1 MDGSTSSVSKLIDLL
16 PLIII
21 SVIVLVGFFTWEVFT
36 KHLAPFILLITSI
49 LFAIWLYSGDI
60 KSYLKWKD
68 AGEAA
73 GGDPIIP
80 PPDGDELGLPPNIIM
95 LIVGG
100 VVALLATGLTL
111 GITSYKI
118 GNNIGSTSNQIN
130 VMNTFGYGF
139 MGVGGIII
147 ISLLWKAFRSSNDDG
162 VAGGA
167 GDGDGGSGSNI
178 FKIIGALVSSAFG
191 IYMVTRATNL
201 KTAQSQE
208 VTDTGAVPT
217 SIANTVL
224 NIGLIMQVIALLIA
238 VYMMYRYKVFH
249 LADGAGNAAKAF
261 KFALSIIC
269 AIAGGIFILSH
280 YNIIPSAKGVEKG
293 TDQNNMY
300 AAHSIVYFILTGIT
314 LLMGLGTMNTFTMF
328 KGLGYVAVAGLIG
341 VIIWNF
347 VALKIEDNF
356 NLNVEEDAKNGN
368 AYYQQVRDE
377 VIKELKSSGKP
388 EDVTDQMIKDKIDAR
403 VNELNTSNQTAVTV
417 ANNVLL
423 VVAVLIII
431 LIGVFYLAKMKIV
444 ECAALPVSIKNIFI
458 GTCDD
463 PADYVDNPAL
473 KTQFT
478 NDGGG
483 PANIEKMTGDDWDK
497 VMDDTSNGDFS
508 TLGVNLASM
517 SRWIPFFTIILIIIC
532 VSILFTNVT
541 TSEATMEWI
550 AKSFRGDMFPKV
562 KSLIDTFFIVFIVG
576 LLLCS
581 LLLIPF
587 VRKQN
592 VGGLDVITKFIDS
605 IQVWQYKERTTSN
618 PPNFWNVVSVI
629 VGLIV
634 VLGAGLSWYWTYR
647 GTKGAGE
654 PDLPDKFKLPLAIV
668 ILFAICSIPAFFH
681 LPGSEPHD
689 DFNEDGMSGMIKR
702 GLRLFLT
709 SAYLVPLLLIFV
721 FKVVVYFIPYFIGKQ
736 FNKPN
741 LQEPLEKELEK
752 INFTKWHAADDSK
765 KDRGT
770 DLRLFGLG
778 KILLP
783 KDVVSGGSA
792 AAPAVPVPASGS
804 SAAAPPA
811 VTTETVEKSKVN
823 AVGQLIKVIFI
834 VIIFVIL
841 ILFIVYTVYK
851 ISAEKQADGESATA
865 DGGFVAQLN
874 TPTAHA
880 IYVIMAIVA
889 IAGFVAYLR
898 DKFKSANSKNPE
910 DYLFDDVKPEDSNSP
925 MRQLTFG
932 MTHIIYI
939 ILMIVVWVYDT
950 DKDDSGRMS
959 VIGMTFLGVAII
971 LFHYVLELIDN
982 KLPPEP
988 GASADAVPKLAPMST
1003 LLSNIRFIVNTVF
1016 LIILSILAYYKQ
1028 HGVMVALIVIMFFFH
1043 LSKSILGVKLLKLLW
1058 AGIIFIPCLFLDL
1071 LKSSQS
1077 AVGDTTRT
1085 IWIIVAIEVLLIAI
1099 LYGGPYLV
1107 NYIGASASQIVA
1119 KPVSLKQLY
1128 DTNLT
1133 TQSNEIFIYHN
1144 TGIDRTDADK
1154 AANCAPEEKKRY
1166 HYAISGWFFLNN
1178 NINTKTSDLEI
1189 FNFGDV
1195 PKMTYNPSN
1204 NELKIIC
1211 NQLSMAGDASTMTEL
1226 YNSRK
1231 NYKAVF
1237 RAGHTSDEDLNK
1249 QTKSIV
1255 EMSLE
1260 DDELDADI
1268 LLQRWNYFVIN
1279 YDGKTMD
1286 FFLNNKLI
1294 FKSEF
1299 IMPDIQLQPITVGST
1314 TDNKGLNGS
1323 ICNFAFHKYP
1333 LTKEQ
1338 IRWTYNMLK
1347 SQNPPMIG
1355 MSTVEDEVS
1364 VTDTTKVYSR

>member
-1 MDGSTSSVSKLIDLL
+1 MDGSTLSVSKLIDLL

-36 KHLAPFILLITSI
+36 QHLAPFILLITSV

-60 KSYLKWKD
+60 ESYLRWKT
-68 AGEAA
+68 AGEDQ

-80 PPDGDELGLPPNIIM
+80 PPPDGDGLALPTNIIM

-118 GNNIGSTSNQIN
+118 GNNIGSTSTQIN

-147 ISLLWKAFRSSNDDG
+147 ISLLWKAFRSSTDDS
-162 VAGGA
+162 APGGA
-167 GDGDGGSGSNI
+167 GDEEGGRSNI

-224 NIGLIMQVIALLIA
+224 NIGLVMQVIAMLIA
-238 VYMMYRYKVFH
+238 LYMMYQYKVFH
-249 LADGAGNAAKAF
+249 LAVDAGNGAKAF
-261 KFALSIIC
+261 KFTLPIIC
-269 AIAGGIFILSH
+269 AIAGVIFILSH
-280 YNIIPSAKGVEKG
+280 YNVIPSAEGVDKG
-293 TDQNNMY
+293 TDRNNMY
-300 AAHSIVYFILTGIT
+300 AAHAIVYFVIAGIT
-314 LLMGLGTMNTFTMF
+314 LVMAFGETNTITIF
-328 KGLGYVAVAGLIG
+328 KGIGILTVVGLIG
-341 VIIWNF
+341 VFFWNF
-347 VALKIEDNF
+347 IALNINDNF
-356 NLNVEEDAKNGN
+356 NLDPVNDATNGN

-377 VIKELKSSGKP
+377 VIKELKASGKP
-388 EDVTDQMIKDKIDAR
+388 EDVTDTVIDRKIQER
-403 VNELNTSNQTAVTV
+403 VDELNTSNQTAVLT
-417 ANNVLL
+417 ANNMLL
-423 VVAVLIII
+423 IIVLILTII
-431 LIGVFYLAKMKIV
+431 IAPIYAAKMKIV
-444 ECAALPVSIKNIFI
+444 ECMKLPVSFKNVFI
-458 GTCDD
+458 GTCND
-463 PADYVDNPAL
+463 PADYVPNTTL
-473 KTQFT
+473 TKQFE
-478 NDGGG
+478 NGG

-497 VMDDTSNGDFS
+497 VMEAAAGSNFS
-508 TLGVNLASM
+508 KVGVTLASA
-517 SRWIPFFTIILIIIC
+517 SRWIPFFTIILVILC

-562 KSLIDTFFIVFIVG
+562 KSLLDTFFIVFIVG
-576 LLLCS
+576 LILCS
-581 LLLIPF
+581 ILVLPM

-592 VGGLDVITKFIDS
+592 VGGLDVITKFINS
-605 IQVWQYKERTTSN
+605 IQVWQYSEDTAANIIVK
-618 PPNFWNVVSVI
+618 FIVALVGFLVVFFY
-629 VGLIV
+629 
-634 VLGAGLSWYWTYR
+634 GLSWYWTYLRIR
-647 GTKGAGE
+647 GNDDPA
-654 PDLPDKFKLPLAIV
+654 LPDRFVLPLVLV
-668 ILFAICSIPAFFH
+668 ILFAICCIPAFYH
-681 LPGSEPHD
+681 LLGSEVHE
-689 DFNEDGMSGMIKR
+689 DFKKDGKIIR
-702 GLRLFLT
+702 GLRLFFT
-709 SAYLVPLLLIFV
+709 SVYLVPLLLISV
-721 FKVVVYFIPYFIGKQ
+721 FKLVIYVIPYLIELAIAKIKSSYQ
-736 FNKPN
+736 PRLKDR
-741 LQEPLEKELEK
+741 LEKELEK
-752 INFTKWHAADDSK
+752 LNFIKWHAAAVLP
-765 KDRGT
+765 DRGT
-770 DLRLFGLG
+770 DLRMFGLG
-778 KILLP
+778 DILLP
-783 KDVVSGGSA
+783 KDVVSGVAAAA
-792 AAPAVPVPASGS
+792 AAPATVPPPGS
-804 SAAAPPA
+804 PAAPPA
-811 VTTETVEKSKVN
+811 VTTETPEKSKVN

-851 ISAEKQADGESATA
+851 ISAEKQPDGESATA

-898 DKFKSANSKNPE
+898 EKFKSANTKTPE
-910 DYLFDDVKPEDSNSP
+910 DYVFNDLKPEDSNSP

-939 ILMIVVWVYDT
+939 ILMIVVWAYDT

-971 LFHYVLELIDN
+971 FFHYVLELIDN
-982 KLPPEP
+982 KLPPS
-988 GASADAVPKLAPMST
+988 AAADAVPKLAPMSN

-1028 HGVMVALIVIMFFFH
+1028 HGVMVALIVIMFLFH

-1058 AGIIFIPCLFLDL
+1058 AGIIYIPCLFLDL

-1077 AVGDTTRT
+1077 VVGDTTRT
-1085 IWIIVAIEVLLIAI
+1085 IWVIVAIEVLLIAI

-1119 KPVSLKQLY
+1119 RPVSLKQLY

-1133 TQSNEIFIYHN
+1133 TQSKEIFIYHN

-1195 PKMTYNPSN
+1195 PKMTYNPSK

-1211 NQLSMAGDASTMTEL
+1211 DLLSMSDGGASTATEL

-1231 NYKAVF
+1231 NYNAVI
-1237 RAGHTSDEDLNK
+1237 RAGHSTDEDVNK
-1249 QTKSIV
+1249 QIKSTV

-1286 FFLNNKLI
+1286 FFLNNKLV

-1299 IMPDIQLQPITVGST
+1299 IMPDIQLKPITVGST

>member
-1 MDGSTSSVSKLIDLL
+1 
-16 PLIII
+16 
-21 SVIVLVGFFTWEVFT
+21 
-36 KHLAPFILLITSI
+36 
-49 LFAIWLYSGDI
+49 LYSGDI
-60 KSYLKWKD
+60 KTYLRWKD
-68 AGEAA
+68 ASEAA

-80 PPDGDELGLPPNIIM
+80 DPGEKLNLDWTKII
-95 LIVGG
+95 LIIGTVII
-100 VVALLATGLTL
+100 VLATGLTL

-118 GNNIGSTSNQIN
+118 GNNIGSTSTRIN

-139 MGVGGIII
+139 MGIGGIII
-147 ISLLWKAFRSSNDDG
+147 LTLLWRAFRSSNDDG
-162 VAGGA
+162 SGS
-167 GDGDGGSGSNI
+167 DDSGGSSNI

-191 IYMVTRATNL
+191 IFMVTRAANL
-201 KTAQSQE
+201 KTAESQQ

-224 NIGLIMQVIALLIA
+224 NIGVVMQVIALLGA
-238 VYMMYRYKVFH
+238 VYLMYRYKVFH
-249 LADGAGNAAKAF
+249 LADGAGIAEKVF
-261 KFALSIIC
+261 KFTPFIVTI
-269 AIAGGIFILSH
+269 IAGIIFILSH
-280 YNIIPSAKGVEKG
+280 YDVIPSAEGVDKG

-300 AAHSIVYFILTGIT
+300 AAHAIVYFVIAGIT
-314 LLMGLGTMNTFTMF
+314 LLMGFGTMNTITIF
-328 KGLGYVAVAGLIG
+328 KGIGILAVVGLIG

-347 VALKIEDNF
+347 VALNIEDNF

-377 VIKELKSSGKP
+377 VIKELKASGKP

-431 LIGVFYLAKMKIV
+431 LIGVFYAAKMKIV
-444 ECAALPVSIKNIFI
+444 ECEALPVSLKNVFV
-458 GTCDD
+458 GKCNVPT
-463 PADYVDNPAL
+463 DYVQNPTL
-473 KTQFT
+473 KKQFT

-483 PANIEKMTGDDWDK
+483 PANIEKMTGDDWGEVMEDK
-497 VMDDTSNGDFS
+497 NGGDFS
-508 TLGVNLASM
+508 TVGVTLASM
-517 SRWIPFFTIILIIIC
+517 SRWIPFFTIILIILC

-562 KSLIDTFFIVFIVG
+562 KSLLDTFFIVFIVG
-576 LLLCS
+576 LILCS
-581 LLLIPF
+581 ILVLPM

-605 IQVWQYKERTTSN
+605 IQVWQYKEDLTVDLTKII
-618 PPNFWNVVSVI
+618 VI
-629 VGLIV
+629 VVGLIV
-634 VLGAGLSWYWTYR
+634 VLGAGLSWYWSYLGTR
-647 GTKGAGE
+647 GDE
-654 PDLPDKFKLPLAIV
+654 PPLPDRFILPLVLV
-668 ILFAICSIPAFFH
+668 ILFAICCIPAFFH
-681 LPGSEPHD
+681 LPGSEAHD
-689 DFNEDGMSGMIKR
+689 DFKNDGKIIR
-702 GLRLFLT
+702 GLRLFFT
-709 SAYLVPLLLIFV
+709 SAYLVPLLLVFV
-721 FKVVVYFIPYFIGKQ
+721 FKLAVYVIPFFIGKQ
-736 FNKPN
+736 FTKPEM
-741 LQEPLEKELEK
+741 QEPLMKELEK
-752 INFTKWHAADDSK
+752 FNFIKWYAAKDD

-770 DLRLFGLG
+770 DLRMFGLG
-778 KILLP
+778 EILMP
-783 KDVVSGGSA
+783 KQVVTGAAAAAAA
-792 AAPAVPVPASGS
+792 AAPVPAPGS
-804 SAAAPPA
+804 PPPA
-811 VTTETVEKSKVN
+811 SAPANNTETPEQGKVN

-851 ISAEKQADGESATA
+851 ISAEKQQPDDASATA

-880 IYVIMAIVA
+880 IYIIMAIVA

-898 DKFKSANSKNPE
+898 EKFKSANTQTPE
-910 DYLFDDVKPEDSNSP
+910 DYVFNDLKPEDSNSP

-939 ILMIVVWVYDT
+939 ILMIVVWAYDT
-950 DKDDSGRMS
+950 DKDDRGRMS

-988 GASADAVPKLAPMST
+988 GAAADAVPKLAPMSN
-1003 LLSNIRFIVNTVF
+1003 LLSNIRFIINTVF

-1028 HGVMVALIVIMFFFH
+1028 HGVMVTLIVIMFLFH

-1058 AGIIFIPCLFLDL
+1058 ACIIYIPCLFLDL
-1071 LKSSQS
+1071 LNSSQS

-1085 IWIIVAIEVLLIAI
+1085 IWVIVAIELLLIAI

-1119 KPVSLKQLY
+1119 RPVSLKQLY

-1133 TQSNEIFIYHN
+1133 TQSKEIFIYHN

-1178 NINTKTSDLEI
+1178 NISTKTSDLEI

-1195 PKMTYNPSN
+1195 PKMTYNPSK

-1211 NQLSMAGDASTMTEL
+1211 DQLSMVRDGESTMTEL

-1231 NYKAVF
+1231 NYNAVI
-1237 RAGHTSDEDLNK
+1237 RAGHSTNEDVNK
-1249 QTKSIV
+1249 QIKSTV
-1255 EMSLE
+1255 DMSLE
-1260 DDELDADI
+1260 GEELDADI
-1268 LLQRWNYFVIN
+1268 PLQRWNYFVIN

-1294 FKSEF
+1294 FKSDF
-1299 IMPDIQLQPITVGST
+1299 IMPDIQLKPITVGST

-1347 SQNPPMIG
+1347 LQNPPMIG
-1355 MSTVEDEVS
+1355 MSTVEDQVK
-1364 VTDTTKVYSR
+1364 VTDSTKVYSR

>member
-36 KHLAPFILLITSI
+36 QHLAPFILLITSV

-60 KSYLKWKD
+60 KSYLRWKA
-68 AGEAA
+68 AGEDT

-80 PPDGDELGLPPNIIM
+80 PPDGDGLALPTNIIM

-118 GNNIGSTSNQIN
+118 GNNIGSTSTQIN

-162 VAGGA
+162 GAGGPGSA
-167 GDGDGGSGSNI
+167 GGDGEGGSGSNI

-191 IYMVTRATNL
+191 IYMMTRATNL

-224 NIGLIMQVIALLIA
+224 NIGIVMQVIALLGA
-238 VYMMYRYKVFH
+238 VYMLYRYKLFH
-249 LADGAGNAAKAF
+249 LAGGAGYAKKAF
-261 KFALSIIC
+261 KFVPFIVTIF
-269 AIAGGIFILSH
+269 AGIMFIVVH
-280 YNIIPSAKGVEKG
+280 YNPNLSAEGVEKG

-300 AAHSIVYFILTGIT
+300 AAHAIVYFILTGIT

-328 KGLGYVAVAGLIG
+328 KYLGYVAVAGLIG

-347 VALKIEDNF
+347 FALKDETNF

-388 EDVTDQMIKDKIDAR
+388 DDVPDTEIETKISAR

-423 VVAVLIII
+423 GVAVLIII
-431 LIGVFYLAKMKIV
+431 LIGVFYTAKMKIV
-444 ECAALPVSIKNIFI
+444 ECAALPVSIKNVFS
-458 GTCDD
+458 GKCDD
-463 PADYVDNPAL
+463 PTHYVKNPIL
-473 KTQFT
+473 TKQFT

-483 PANIEKMTGDDWDK
+483 PANIEKMTGDDWDA
-497 VMDDTSNGDFS
+497 VMGDTS
-508 TLGVNLASM
+508 LGVFSKVGVTLASM
-517 SRWIPFFTIILIIIC
+517 SRWIPFYTIILIIIC
-532 VSILFTNVT
+532 VSILFTKVT

-576 LLLCS
+576 LIACLSVLF
-581 LLLIPF
+581 PF
-587 VRKQN
+587 VRKPN

-605 IQVWQYKERTTSN
+605 IQVWQYKKRDTTKM
-618 PPNFWNVVSVI
+618 PPQWGS
-629 VGLIV
+629 IV
-634 VLGAGLSWYWTYR
+634 VGFLLILGAGLSWYWTYL
-647 GTKGAGE
+647 GTKGDGDDLI
-654 PDLPDKFKLPLAIV
+654 PDNFKLPFAIV
-668 ILFAICSIPAFFH
+668 ILFAICCIPALFH
-681 LPGSEPHD
+681 VTGSEVHD
-689 DFNEDGMSGMIKR
+689 DFEKDGMFKR
-702 GLRLFLT
+702 GLRLFFT
-709 SAYLVPLLLIFV
+709 SAYLVPLLLVFV
-721 FKVVVYFIPYFIGKQ
+721 FKLAVYVIPYFIGRKFDKQ
-736 FNKPN
+736 N
-741 LQEPLEKELEK
+741 LQEPLETEFRK
-752 INFTKWHAADDSK
+752 INFIKWYAAEND
-765 KDRGT
+765 KDKRGT
-770 DLRLFGLG
+770 DLRMFGLG
-778 KILLP
+778 EILLP
-783 KDVVSGGSA
+783 KQVVSGATA
-792 AAPAVPVPASGS
+792 AAAAAS
-804 SAAAPPA
+804 SAPGSPATPPA
-811 VTTETVEKSKVN
+811 VGTETVEKSKVN

-851 ISAEKQADGESATA
+851 ISAEKQQSDGASATA

-898 DKFKSANSKNPE
+898 EKFKSANTQTPE
-910 DYLFDDVKPEDSNSP
+910 DYVFNDLKPEDSNSP

-939 ILMIVVWVYDT
+939 ILMIVVLIYDT
-950 DKDDSGRMS
+950 DIDDKGRMS
-959 VIGMTFLGVAII
+959 VIGITVLGVAII
-971 LFHYVLELIDN
+971 FFHYVLELIDN

-988 GASADAVPKLAPMST
+988 GAAADAPRLAPMSN

-1058 AGIIFIPCLFLDL
+1058 SGIIYIPCLFLDL

-1085 IWIIVAIEVLLIAI
+1085 IWVIVAIELLLIVI

-1119 KPVSLKQLY
+1119 RPVTLKQLY

-1133 TQSNEIFIYHN
+1133 TQSKEIFIYHN

-1178 NINTKTSDLEI
+1178 NITTKTSDLEI

-1195 PKMTYNPSN
+1195 PKMTYNPSK
-1204 NELKIIC
+1204 NELKITC
-1211 NQLSMAGDASTMTEL
+1211 DLLSMSDGGASTATEL

-1231 NYKAVF
+1231 NYNAVN
-1237 RAGHTSDEDLNK
+1237 RAGHATIEELNK

-1299 IMPDIQLQPITVGST
+1299 IMPDIQLKPITVGST

-1355 MSTVEDEVS
+1355 MSTVEDQVK
-1364 VTDTTKVYSR
+1364 VTDSTKVYSR

>member
-36 KHLAPFILLITSI
+36 QHLAPFILLITSV

-60 KSYLKWKD
+60 ESYLRWKT
-68 AGEAA
+68 AGEDQ

-80 PPDGDELGLPPNIIM
+80 PPPDGDGLALPTNIIM

-118 GNNIGSTSNQIN
+118 GNNIGSTSTQIN

-147 ISLLWKAFRSSNDDG
+147 ISLLWKAFRSSTDDG
-162 VAGGA
+162 AAGGA
-167 GDGDGGSGSNI
+167 GDEEGGRSNI

-224 NIGLIMQVIALLIA
+224 NIGLVMQVIAMLIA
-238 VYMMYRYKVFH
+238 LYMMYRYKVFH
-249 LADGAGNAAKAF
+249 LADDASNVAKAV
-261 KFALSIIC
+261 KFAAFIVTIFAGIMFTVVHYDPNLS
-269 AIAGGIFILSH
+269 AE
-280 YNIIPSAKGVEKG
+280 GVEKG
-293 TDQNNMY
+293 SDQNNMY
-300 AAHSIVYFILTGIT
+300 AAHAIVYFVIAGIT
-314 LLMGLGTMNTFTMF
+314 LLMAFGKTNTITIF
-328 KGLGYVAVAGLIG
+328 KGIGILAVVGLIG
-341 VIIWNF
+341 VFFWNF
-347 VALKIEDNF
+347 IALNINDNF
-356 NLNVEEDAKNGN
+356 NLDPINDAKNGN

-377 VIKELKSSGKP
+377 VIKELKASGKP
-388 EDVTDQMIKDKIDAR
+388 DDVTDTVIDRKIEER
-403 VNELNTSNQTAVTV
+403 VNELNTSNQTAVLT
-417 ANNVLL
+417 ANNML
-423 VVAVLIII
+423 LIIVVI
-431 LIGVFYLAKMKIV
+431 LTIIIALIYAAKMKIV
-444 ECAALPVSIKNIFI
+444 ECAALPVSFKNVFI
-458 GTCDD
+458 GDCNDT
-463 PADYVDNPAL
+463 DYVDNSAL
-473 KTQFT
+473 NKQFD
-478 NDGGG
+478 NGG

-497 VMDDTSNGDFS
+497 VMEAAAGSNFS
-508 TLGVNLASM
+508 KVGVTLASA
-517 SRWIPFFTIILIIIC
+517 SRWIPFFTIILIILC

-562 KSLIDTFFIVFIVG
+562 KSLLDTFFIVFIVG
-576 LLLCS
+576 LILCS
-581 LLLIPF
+581 ILVLPM

-592 VGGLDVITKFIDS
+592 VGGLDVITKFINS
-605 IQVWQYKERTTSN
+605 IQVWQYKERTTPPGISN
-618 PPNFWNVVSVI
+618 GLSVFGGFLVVFFY
-629 VGLIV
+629 
-634 VLGAGLSWYWTYR
+634 GLSWYWTYLRIR
-647 GTKGAGE
+647 GNDDPA
-654 PDLPDKFKLPLAIV
+654 LPDRFVLPLVLV
-668 ILFAICSIPAFFH
+668 ILFAICCIPAFYH
-681 LPGSEPHD
+681 LLGSEVHE
-689 DFNEDGMSGMIKR
+689 DFKKDGKIIR
-702 GLRLFLT
+702 GLRLFFT
-709 SAYLVPLLLIFV
+709 SVYLVPLLLISV
-721 FKVVVYFIPYFIGKQ
+721 FKLVIYVIPYLIELAIAKIKSSY
-736 FNKPN
+736 KPK
-741 LQEPLEKELEK
+741 LKGRLEKELEK
-752 INFTKWHAADDSK
+752 LNFIKWHAATALP
-765 KDRGT
+765 DRGT
-770 DLRLFGLG
+770 DLRMFGLG
-778 KILLP
+778 DILLP
-783 KDVVSGGSA
+783 KDVVSGAVA
-792 AAPAVPVPASGS
+792 AAVPAVVPPPGS
-804 SAAAPPA
+804 PAAPPA
-811 VTTETVEKSKVN
+811 VTTETPEKSKVN

-851 ISAEKQADGESATA
+851 ISAEKQPDGESATA

-898 DKFKSANSKNPE
+898 EKFKSANTKTPE
-910 DYLFDDVKPEDSNSP
+910 DYVFNDLKPEDSNSP

-939 ILMIVVWVYDT
+939 ILMIVVWAYDT

-982 KLPPEP
+982 KLPPDP
-988 GASADAVPKLAPMST
+988 GAAADVPKLAPMSN

-1016 LIILSILAYYKQ
+1016 LIILSVLAYYKQ

-1058 AGIIFIPCLFLDL
+1058 AGIIYIPCLFLDL
-1071 LKSSQS
+1071 LNSSQS
-1077 AVGDTTRT
+1077 VVGDTTRT
-1085 IWIIVAIEVLLIAI
+1085 IWVIVAIEVLLIAI

-1119 KPVSLKQLY
+1119 RPVSLKQLY

-1133 TQSNEIFIYHN
+1133 TQSKEIFIYHN

-1195 PKMTYNPSN
+1195 PKMTYNPSK

-1211 NQLSMAGDASTMTEL
+1211 DLLSMSDGGASTATEL

-1231 NYKAVF
+1231 NYNAVI
-1237 RAGHTSDEDLNK
+1237 RAGHSTDEDVNK
-1249 QTKSIV
+1249 QIKSTV

-1286 FFLNNKLI
+1286 FFLNNKLV

-1299 IMPDIQLQPITVGST
+1299 IMPDIQLKPITVGST

>member
-1 MDGSTSSVSKLIDLL
+1 M
-16 PLIII
+16 
-21 SVIVLVGFFTWEVFT
+21 
-36 KHLAPFILLITSI
+36 
-49 LFAIWLYSGDI
+49 
-60 KSYLKWKD
+60 
-68 AGEAA
+68 
-73 GGDPIIP
+73 
-80 PPDGDELGLPPNIIM
+80 
-95 LIVGG
+95 
-100 VVALLATGLTL
+100 
-111 GITSYKI
+111 
-118 GNNIGSTSNQIN
+118 
-130 VMNTFGYGF
+130 
-139 MGVGGIII
+139 
-147 ISLLWKAFRSSNDDG
+147 
-162 VAGGA
+162 
-167 GDGDGGSGSNI
+167 
-178 FKIIGALVSSAFG
+178 
-191 IYMVTRATNL
+191 
-201 KTAQSQE
+201 
-208 VTDTGAVPT
+208 
-217 SIANTVL
+217 
-224 NIGLIMQVIALLIA
+224 
-238 VYMMYRYKVFH
+238 
-249 LADGAGNAAKAF
+249 
-261 KFALSIIC
+261 
-269 AIAGGIFILSH
+269 
-280 YNIIPSAKGVEKG
+280 
-293 TDQNNMY
+293 
-300 AAHSIVYFILTGIT
+300 
-314 LLMGLGTMNTFTMF
+314 
-328 KGLGYVAVAGLIG
+328 
-341 VIIWNF
+341 
-347 VALKIEDNF
+347 
-356 NLNVEEDAKNGN
+356 
-368 AYYQQVRDE
+368 
-377 VIKELKSSGKP
+377 
-388 EDVTDQMIKDKIDAR
+388 
-403 VNELNTSNQTAVTV
+403 
-417 ANNVLL
+417 
-423 VVAVLIII
+423 
-431 LIGVFYLAKMKIV
+431 
-444 ECAALPVSIKNIFI
+444 
-458 GTCDD
+458 
-463 PADYVDNPAL
+463 
-473 KTQFT
+473 
-478 NDGGG
+478 
-483 PANIEKMTGDDWDK
+483 
-497 VMDDTSNGDFS
+497 
-508 TLGVNLASM
+508 
-517 SRWIPFFTIILIIIC
+517 
-532 VSILFTNVT
+532 
-541 TSEATMEWI
+541 
-550 AKSFRGDMFPKV
+550 
-562 KSLIDTFFIVFIVG
+562 
-576 LLLCS
+576 
-581 LLLIPF
+581 
-587 VRKQN
+587 
-592 VGGLDVITKFIDS
+592 
-605 IQVWQYKERTTSN
+605 
-618 PPNFWNVVSVI
+618 
-629 VGLIV
+629 
-634 VLGAGLSWYWTYR
+634 
-647 GTKGAGE
+647 
-654 PDLPDKFKLPLAIV
+654 
-668 ILFAICSIPAFFH
+668 
-681 LPGSEPHD
+681 
-689 DFNEDGMSGMIKR
+689 
-702 GLRLFLT
+702 
-709 SAYLVPLLLIFV
+709 LIFV

-778 KILLP
+778 DILLP
-783 KDVVSGGSA
+783 KDVVSGGAVA
-792 AAPAVPVPASGS
+792 AAAVPVPASGS
-804 SAAAPPA
+804 SAPAPPA

-898 DKFKSANSKNPE
+898 EKFKSANSKNPE

-971 LFHYVLELIDN
+971 FFHYVLELIDN

-988 GASADAVPKLAPMST
+988 NAAADAVPKLAPMST

-1231 NYKAVF
+1231 NYKAVI

>member
-1 MDGSTSSVSKLIDLL
+1 MDGSTLSVSKLIDLL

-36 KHLAPFILLITSI
+36 QHLAPFILLITSV

-60 KSYLKWKD
+60 ESYLRWKT
-68 AGEAA
+68 AGEDQ

-80 PPDGDELGLPPNIIM
+80 PPPDGDGLALPTNIIM

-118 GNNIGSTSNQIN
+118 GNNIGSTSTQIN

-147 ISLLWKAFRSSNDDG
+147 ISLLWKAFRSSTDDS
-162 VAGGA
+162 APGGA
-167 GDGDGGSGSNI
+167 GDEEGGRSNI

-224 NIGLIMQVIALLIA
+224 NIGLVMQVIALLIA

-249 LADGAGNAAKAF
+249 LADDAGNVAKGF
-261 KFALSIIC
+261 KFAAFIVTIF
-269 AIAGGIFILSH
+269 AGIMFTVVH
-280 YNIIPSAKGVEKG
+280 YNPKLSAEGVEKG
-293 TDQNNMY
+293 SDQNNMY
-300 AAHSIVYFILTGIT
+300 AAHAIVYFVIAGIT
-314 LLMGLGTMNTFTMF
+314 LLMAFGKTNTITIF
-328 KGLGYVAVAGLIG
+328 KGIGILAVVGLIG
-341 VIIWNF
+341 VFFWNF
-347 VALKIEDNF
+347 IELNINDNF
-356 NLNVEEDAKNGN
+356 NLDPINDAKNGN

-388 EDVTDQMIKDKIDAR
+388 DDVTDTAIEDKIRVR
-403 VNELNTSNQTAVTV
+403 VNELNTSNQTAVLT
-417 ANNVLL
+417 ANNML
-423 VVAVLIII
+423 LIIVVI
-431 LIGVFYLAKMKIV
+431 LTIIIALIYAAKMKIV
-444 ECAALPVSIKNIFI
+444 ECGALPVSFKNVFI
-458 GTCDD
+458 GDCNDT
-463 PADYVDNPAL
+463 DYVDNSAL
-473 KTQFT
+473 NKQFD
-478 NDGGG
+478 NGG

-497 VMDDTSNGDFS
+497 VMEAAAATGGDFS
-508 TLGVNLASM
+508 KVGVTLASA
-517 SRWIPFFTIILIIIC
+517 SRWIPFFTIILIILC

-562 KSLIDTFFIVFIVG
+562 KSLLDTFFIVFIVG
-576 LLLCS
+576 LILCS
-581 LLLIPF
+581 ILVLPM

-592 VGGLDVITKFIDS
+592 VGGLDVITKFINS
-605 IQVWQYKERTTSN
+605 IQVWQYSEDPAANIIVK
-618 PPNFWNVVSVI
+618 FIVALVGFLVVFFY
-629 VGLIV
+629 
-634 VLGAGLSWYWTYR
+634 GLSWYWTYLRIR
-647 GTKGAGE
+647 GNDDPA
-654 PDLPDKFKLPLAIV
+654 LPDRFVLPLVLV
-668 ILFAICSIPAFFH
+668 ILFAICCIPAFYH
-681 LPGSEPHD
+681 LLGSEVHE
-689 DFNEDGMSGMIKR
+689 DFKKDGKIIR
-702 GLRLFLT
+702 GLRLFFT
-709 SAYLVPLLLIFV
+709 SVYLVPLLLISV
-721 FKVVVYFIPYFIGKQ
+721 FKLVIYVIPYLIELAIAKIKSSYQ
-736 FNKPN
+736 PRLKDR
-741 LQEPLEKELEK
+741 LEKELEK
-752 INFTKWHAADDSK
+752 LNFIKWHAATVLP
-765 KDRGT
+765 DRGT
-770 DLRLFGLG
+770 DLRMFGLG
-778 KILLP
+778 DILLP
-783 KDVVSGGSA
+783 KDVVSGVAAAA
-792 AAPAVPVPASGS
+792 AAPAAVPPLGS
-804 SAAAPPA
+804 PTAPPA
-811 VTTETVEKSKVN
+811 VTTETPEKSKVN

-851 ISAEKQADGESATA
+851 ISAEKQPDGESATA

-898 DKFKSANSKNPE
+898 EKFKSANTKTPE
-910 DYLFDDVKPEDSNSP
+910 DYVFNDLKPEDSNSP

-939 ILMIVVWVYDT
+939 ILMIVVWAYDT

-971 LFHYVLELIDN
+971 FFHYVLELIDN
-982 KLPPEP
+982 KLPPS
-988 GASADAVPKLAPMST
+988 AAADAVPKLAPMSN

-1028 HGVMVALIVIMFFFH
+1028 HGVMVALIVIMFLFH

-1058 AGIIFIPCLFLDL
+1058 AGIIYIPCLFLDL

-1077 AVGDTTRT
+1077 VVGDTTRT
-1085 IWIIVAIEVLLIAI
+1085 IWVIVAIEVLLIAI

-1119 KPVSLKQLY
+1119 RPVSLKQLY

-1133 TQSNEIFIYHN
+1133 TQSKEIFIYHN

-1195 PKMTYNPSN
+1195 PKMTYNPSK

-1211 NQLSMAGDASTMTEL
+1211 DLLSMSDGGASTATEL

-1231 NYKAVF
+1231 NYNAVI
-1237 RAGHTSDEDLNK
+1237 RAGHSTDEDVNK
-1249 QTKSIV
+1249 QIKSTV

-1286 FFLNNKLI
+1286 FFLNNKLV

-1299 IMPDIQLQPITVGST
+1299 IMPDIQLKPITVGST

>member
-36 KHLAPFILLITSI
+36 QHLAPFILLITSV

-60 KSYLKWKD
+60 KSYLRWKA
-68 AGEAA
+68 AGEDT

-80 PPDGDELGLPPNIIM
+80 PPDGDGLALPTNIIM

-118 GNNIGSTSNQIN
+118 GNNIGSTSTQIN

-162 VAGGA
+162 GAGGPGSA
-167 GDGDGGSGSNI
+167 GGDGEGGSGSNI

-191 IYMVTRATNL
+191 IYMMTRATNL

-224 NIGLIMQVIALLIA
+224 NIGIVMQVIALLGA
-238 VYMMYRYKVFH
+238 VYMLYRYKLFH
-249 LADGAGNAAKAF
+249 LAGGAGYAKKAF
-261 KFALSIIC
+261 KFVPFIVTIF
-269 AIAGGIFILSH
+269 AGIMFIVVH
-280 YNIIPSAKGVEKG
+280 YNPNLSAEGVEKG

-300 AAHSIVYFILTGIT
+300 AAHAIVYFILTGIT

-328 KGLGYVAVAGLIG
+328 KYLGYVAVAGLIG

-347 VALKIEDNF
+347 FALKYETNF

-388 EDVTDQMIKDKIDAR
+388 DDVPDTEIETKISAR

-423 VVAVLIII
+423 GVAVLIII
-431 LIGVFYLAKMKIV
+431 LIGVFYTAKMKIV
-444 ECAALPVSIKNIFI
+444 ECAALPVSIKNVFS
-458 GTCDD
+458 GKCDD
-463 PADYVDNPAL
+463 PTHYVKNPIL
-473 KTQFT
+473 TKQFT

-483 PANIEKMTGDDWDK
+483 PANIEKMTGDDWDA
-497 VMDDTSNGDFS
+497 VMGDTS
-508 TLGVNLASM
+508 LGVFSKVGVTLASM
-517 SRWIPFFTIILIIIC
+517 SRWIPFYTIILIIIC
-532 VSILFTNVT
+532 VSILFTKVT

-576 LLLCS
+576 LIACLSVLF
-581 LLLIPF
+581 PF
-587 VRKQN
+587 VRKPN

-605 IQVWQYKERTTSN
+605 IQVWQYKKRDTTKM
-618 PPNFWNVVSVI
+618 PPQWGS
-629 VGLIV
+629 IV
-634 VLGAGLSWYWTYR
+634 VGFLLILGAGLSWYWTYL
-647 GTKGAGE
+647 GTKGDGDDLI
-654 PDLPDKFKLPLAIV
+654 PDNFKLPFAIV
-668 ILFAICSIPAFFH
+668 ILFAICCIPALFH
-681 LPGSEPHD
+681 VTGSEVHD
-689 DFNEDGMSGMIKR
+689 DFEKDGMFKR
-702 GLRLFLT
+702 GLRLFFT
-709 SAYLVPLLLIFV
+709 SAYLVPLLLVFV
-721 FKVVVYFIPYFIGKQ
+721 FKLAVYVIPYFIGRKFDKQ
-736 FNKPN
+736 N
-741 LQEPLEKELEK
+741 LQEPLETEFRK
-752 INFTKWHAADDSK
+752 INFIKWYAAEND
-765 KDRGT
+765 KDKRGT
-770 DLRLFGLG
+770 DLRMFGLG
-778 KILLP
+778 EILLP
-783 KDVVSGGSA
+783 KQVVSGATA
-792 AAPAVPVPASGS
+792 AAAAAS
-804 SAAAPPA
+804 SAPGSPATPPA
-811 VTTETVEKSKVN
+811 VGTETVEKSKVN

-851 ISAEKQADGESATA
+851 ISAEKQQSDGASATA

-898 DKFKSANSKNPE
+898 EKFKSANTQTPE
-910 DYLFDDVKPEDSNSP
+910 DYVFNDLKPEDSNSP

-939 ILMIVVWVYDT
+939 ILMIVVLIYDT
-950 DKDDSGRMS
+950 DIDDKGRMS
-959 VIGMTFLGVAII
+959 VIGITVLGVAII
-971 LFHYVLELIDN
+971 FFHYVLELIDN

-988 GASADAVPKLAPMST
+988 GAAADAPRLAPMSN

-1058 AGIIFIPCLFLDL
+1058 SGIIYIPCLFLDL

-1085 IWIIVAIEVLLIAI
+1085 IWVIVAIELLLIVI

-1119 KPVSLKQLY
+1119 RPVTLKQLY

-1133 TQSNEIFIYHN
+1133 TQSKEIFIYHN

-1178 NINTKTSDLEI
+1178 NITTKTSDLEI

-1195 PKMTYNPSN
+1195 PKMTYNPSK
-1204 NELKIIC
+1204 NELKITC
-1211 NQLSMAGDASTMTEL
+1211 DLLSMSDGGASTATEL

-1231 NYKAVF
+1231 NYNAVN
-1237 RAGHTSDEDLNK
+1237 RAGHATIEELNK

-1299 IMPDIQLQPITVGST
+1299 IMPDIQLKPITVGST

-1355 MSTVEDEVS
+1355 MSTVEDQVK
-1364 VTDTTKVYSR
+1364 VTDSTKVYSR